1 MPTCTYC
8 KRNYSAHKGLVVF
21 TLEGRT
27 IYYCSSKCRKN
38 AGMKRD
44 PKKVNWVRKV
54 KEIVHAETTEKA
66 A

>member
-38 AGMKRD
+38 MGMKRD
-44 PKKVNWVRKV
+44 PKKINWIRKKIRTGSV
-54 KEIVHAETTEKA
+54 ENVV
-66 A
+66 